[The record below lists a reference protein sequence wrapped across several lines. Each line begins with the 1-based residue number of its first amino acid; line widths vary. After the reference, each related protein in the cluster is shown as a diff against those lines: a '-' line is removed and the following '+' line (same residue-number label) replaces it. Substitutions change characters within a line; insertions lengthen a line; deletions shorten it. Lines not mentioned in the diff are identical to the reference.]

1 MNFGQNA
8 IAAYWESRTIRD
20 QRWKLKTQQ
29 LLSVWPSQ
37 WASAQCRPLDSQ
49 PLERNQ
55 TSSLPRLINQSIQK
69 KLIDGH
75 SIRPDGNP
83 SVNFYESFCWEGVW
97 LSIIQ
102 YGSITI
108 TMSEDKKI
116 YLTNCA
122 RHHTLQRCWH
132 NLHSSILRMPLSTKG
147 KEDVE
152 QNLSLTIT
160 CFTSTWPTHW
170 VFIRKTHL
178 SLGVSLQ
185 LRINPRHQ
193 GQDIIH
199 KGCRDDGL
207 SKVLLENTGLT
218 QKAQGNSN
226 TWPCGWK
233 AGAKPQEIQTIGSF
247 SLTLVGLSH
256 LLVPALFQLQRP
268 VGRTWACNWNATK
281 KCMDEKGDITK
292 IACKLTGKHM
302 ETWISVCNHGSFRID
317 RNVSTAREP
326 SSWAPPPIAQ
336 HHGHQRTGN

>member
-1 MNFGQNA
+1 MLKWPFSVVLLMFAPPLFNTYVWWQPLHNLSSFWHLSTLLHWHFGQQPLAGQLASIEHCHSEQKSFIKVPDFGGPKLYIMIRLQKTRGLFSCPNLTPKQSGLFVTQRNTLKLHPNKSGRTPLMNFGQNA

-20 QRWKLKTQQ
+20 QRWKLKIQQ

-55 TSSLPRLINQSIQK
+55 TSSLPRLMNQSIQK

-83 SVNFYESFCWEGVW
+83 SVHFYESFCWEGVW

-108 TMSEDKKI
+108 TMSGDKKI

-132 NLHSSILRMPLSTKG
+132 NLHSGILRMSLSTKG

-160 CFTSTWPTHW
+160 SFTASHQTWPTLGC
-170 VFIRKTHL
+170 L
-178 SLGVSLQ
+178 SEK
-185 LRINPRHQ
+185 RIFP
-193 GQDIIH
+193 
-199 KGCRDDGL
+199 
-207 SKVLLENTGLT
+207 
-218 QKAQGNSN
+218 
-226 TWPCGWK
+226 
-233 AGAKPQEIQTIGSF
+233 
-247 SLTLVGLSH
+247 
-256 LLVPALFQLQRP
+256 
-268 VGRTWACNWNATK
+268 
-281 KCMDEKGDITK
+281 
-292 IACKLTGKHM
+292 
-302 ETWISVCNHGSFRID
+302 
-317 RNVSTAREP
+317 
-326 SSWAPPPIAQ
+326 
-336 HHGHQRTGN
+336 